1 MKKMFITLIVCL
13 LGLMLLT
20 ESFAAINTEMMTVR
34 QKKQIETYK
43 DKILDEEAPAGP
55 KAKVFYIVTVA
66 AICVSLLLLAMFYRI
81 RSKGKDTNQINPWGK
96 RSN

>member
-1 MKKMFITLIVCL
+1 MKKMFVTFIVCL

-43 DKILDEEAPAGP
+43 DKISDEEATTGP
-55 KAKVFYIVTVA
+55 EAKVFYIVTVA
-66 AICVSLLLLAMFYRI
+66 TVCVSFLLLAMLHRLKNP
-81 RSKGKDTNQINPWGK
+81 RKDWRK
-96 RSN
+96 K